1 MAQKDTI
8 ISGYTDNIKSL
19 YYDFKN
25 DIDDLIY
32 LCKNNPSKIKKSAAV
47 DSSITVQLDNKT
59 KMSMCDIIKMTAEWT
74 VWIGKVSDKTIQL
87 PLSFAYILAESIGES
102 VDFINDLAHK
112 GIEFVVDWITKQL
125 NKIGKLT
132 DRLLKWCI
140 KRLKLVT
147 LNVKKW
153 VLYGQLF
160 ILKMTRGVLQSM
172 QGGKFIE
179 GIQDAYKWIVN
190 AIKKTAEIID
200 IGLKY
205 IDMTIDMLVTGFF
218 SIDGG
223 AMCFLLT
230 PKTIMTGVYSCKVN
244 QPEETH
250 TICDG
255 ISDKVFDL
263 TNEYIEKKKTAR
275 KAIKTAYVAKQLAIA
290 QSIGDIPDMPGIEL
304 DAISDDDVTAFIK
317 SILSLY
323 LVSEPLPKY
332 ERLSLTNLGYM
343 YWLIMGFEPAMKKCF
358 GFPGQP

>member
-8 ISGYTDNIKSL
+8 TLGYTENIKSL
-19 YYDFKN
+19 YYDFKK
-25 DIDDLIY
+25 DLDDLIY
-32 LCKNNPSKIKKSAAV
+32 LCKNNPSKIKKDKAV
-47 DSSITVQLDNKT
+47 DSAITVKLDNKT
-59 KMSMCDIIKMTAEWT
+59 KMTMCDIVRVTAEWT
-74 VWIGKVSDKTIQL
+74 VWIGEVSDKTIQL
-87 PLSFAYILAESIGES
+87 PLSFAYILAECTGES
-102 VDFINDLAHK
+102 IDYINNLAHK
-112 GIEFVVDWITKQL
+112 GIEFVIDWTTKQL

-132 DRLLKWCI
+132 DRLLKWCV
-140 KRLKLVT
+140 KQLKLVT

-160 ILKMTRGVLQSM
+160 ILKMTRGLLQSM

-179 GIQDAYKWIVN
+179 GIQDTYKWIIN
-190 AIKKTAEIID
+190 AIKKTADVID

-218 SIDGG
+218 ALDGG
-223 AMCFLLT
+223 AMCFLVT
-230 PKTIMTGVYSCKVN
+230 PKTIMTGVYSCRVN

-255 ISDKVFDL
+255 ISDKVFDA
-263 TNEYIEKKKTAR
+263 TDEYKEKKKKAR
-275 KAIKTAYVAKQLAIA
+275 KAIKMAYVSKQLAIA
-290 QSIGDIPDMPGIEL
+290 QSTGDIPDMPGVVL
-304 DAISDDDVTAFIK
+304 DAISDTDVNTFIK

-332 ERLSLTNLGYM
+332 ERLTLLNLGYM

-358 GFPGQP
+358 GFPGYP